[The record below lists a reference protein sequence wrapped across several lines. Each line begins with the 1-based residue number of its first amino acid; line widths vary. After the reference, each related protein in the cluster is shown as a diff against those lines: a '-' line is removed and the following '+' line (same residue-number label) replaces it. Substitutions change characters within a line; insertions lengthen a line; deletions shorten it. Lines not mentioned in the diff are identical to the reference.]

1 MGTYTDFEW
10 REMEACEF
18 DQDDRRRPSAVP
30 TQSFDSW
37 LDDAFEERA
46 CDIGAAHRLTPFT
59 AAELVDAGM
68 SLDAA
73 MEAAYLKLEDG
84 P

>member
-10 REMEACEF
+10 REMEA
-18 DQDDRRRPSAVP
+18 DPAHDKPTPAVP

-37 LDDAFEERA
+37 LDDAFEEKV
-46 CDIGAAHRLTPFT
+46 CEIAA
-59 AAELVDAGM
+59 ALVDRGW
-68 SLDAA
+68 SEEAA
-73 MEAAYLKLEDG
+73 MEEAYLRLEDG